1 MLIYFALLALASAAN
16 IHDSRLRIVSP
27 IQRINGHQTPVGLV
41 QLLKT
46 PVQSVYSP
54 IDQVQYVRQG
64 RQILNPLRLQ
74 YSVISVDPN
83 TGHSV
88 QVQYPNDQ
96 RVVLSQVQPHS
107 QQLSFLST
115 QPSFERVISVGRVQP
130 VDVQKRI
137 ILQSVQP
144 LNEDD
149 RSDKQIVTVVQPDTY
164 GQSVQN
170 LQIGTS
176 VQPLQ
181 YSSIA
186 QPLQYSSIA
195 QPLQYSSIVQP
206 VEYRDSVSA
215 LAHLSPSIHLQGKG
229 GQHLSYFVRGSDVVN
244 QEDMS
249 RVYHPQVS
257 TVEQQVGPLQYSS
270 FSVHEPQVSQVV
282 VQPSKHV
289 NVQGLIQPKVRAV
302 GYSDVN
308 VNHRIQDSVHD
319 SVLDSSYP

>member
-41 QLLKT
+41 QLLKS

-130 VDVQKRI
+130 IDVQNRI

-186 QPLQYSSIA
+186 QP
-195 QPLQYSSIVQP
+195 

-215 LAHLSPSIHLQGKG
+215 LAQLSPSLQLQGKG

-244 QEDMS
+244 QEDLS

-270 FSVHEPQVSQVV
+270 FSVLEPQVSQVV

-289 NVQGLIQPKVRAV
+289 SVQGLIQPRVRAI

-308 VNHRIQDSVHD
+308 GNQRVQD

>member
-130 VDVQKRI
+130 IDVQNRI

-195 QPLQYSSIVQP
+195 QP

-215 LAHLSPSIHLQGKG
+215 LAQLSPSLQLQGKG

-244 QEDMS
+244 QEDVS

-270 FSVHEPQVSQVV
+270 FSVLEPQVSQVV

-289 NVQGLIQPKVRAV
+289 SVQGLIQPRVRAI

-308 VNHRIQDSVHD
+308 GNQRVQD